1 MTDTI
6 KKIIEYY
13 AHHDVSPETREK
25 VLKRLSTTKDCEMAT
40 ETYQQLWN
48 EIEVEN
54 CTERKFLIPW
64 YRSWLKKAAVLIPLI
79 MLMGVAEFYVI
90 NSTKQV
96 DHLTLLYQYTRKGEN
111 KAVVLPDG
119 TKVNMNGGTV
129 IQSPSSFTGN
139 ERRVYLN
146 GEAFFDIHH
155 SSSKPF
161 HVVTPYFDITD
172 IGTSFRVSSYMTT
185 DEVYVYV
192 KTGCVELHP
201 EKGNKS
207 YKLSQNENLLYNVK
221 NGEIKVGKGMP
232 NIEPTW
238 KTAQITI
245 DNLTLAETMK
255 KLSNVYGVNITIQSK
270 KNYNQCITAHF
281 NRGETLEGVLRIIN
295 NIFPDFR
302 YKIDGDNIIVY

>member
-1 MTDTI
+1 M
-6 KKIIEYY
+6 KS
-13 AHHDVSPETREK
+13 V
-25 VLKRLSTTKDCEMAT
+25 
-40 ETYQQLWN
+40 
-48 EIEVEN
+48 
-54 CTERKFLIPW
+54 F
-64 YRSWLKKAAVLIPLI
+64 
-79 MLMGVAEFYVI
+79 
-90 NSTKQV
+90 
-96 DHLTLLYQYTRKGEN
+96 
-111 KAVVLPDG
+111 
-119 TKVNMNGGTV
+119 
-129 IQSPSSFTGN
+129 
-139 ERRVYLN
+139 
-146 GEAFFDIHH
+146 
-155 SSSKPF
+155 
-161 HVVTPYFDITD
+161 
-172 IGTSFRVSSYMTT
+172 
-185 DEVYVYV
+185 
-192 KTGCVELHP
+192 VELHP

-221 NGEIKVGKGMP
+221 NGEIKLGKGMP